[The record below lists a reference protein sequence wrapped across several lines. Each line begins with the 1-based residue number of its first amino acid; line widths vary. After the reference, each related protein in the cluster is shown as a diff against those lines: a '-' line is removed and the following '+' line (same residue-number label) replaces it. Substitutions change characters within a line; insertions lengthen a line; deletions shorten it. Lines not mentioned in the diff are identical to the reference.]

1 MKAVVIDDEP
11 AHVHGIL
18 KYIKWEELGFDE
30 PTGFTDVKKA
40 LRYFEENAADVVI
53 TDIRMPEIDGLTLIR
68 KFQDIKS
75 DLDIII
81 VSGYD
86 NFSYA
91 QEAIKLGVRAYL
103 LKPLKIEELHRELV
117 KCQDNRINNEL
128 SAIKKIKSENQE
140 EANTELHPSI
150 RKIIEYIHLNYASG
164 ELTMQL
170 LAERFQMNDC
180 YLSSLF
186 HKETGVNLN
195 SYITIFRLKK
205 GMQLLKSTQDR
216 ISEISYRCGYNNPS
230 YFSEQ
235 FKNYFGITP
244 SEARKSNETA

>member
-1 MKAVVIDDEP
+1 MKAIVIDDEP
-11 AHVHGIL
+11 AHVHGIM
-18 KYIKWEELGFDE
+18 KYIRWNELGFDL
-30 PTGFTDVKKA
+30 PTGFSDVKKA
-40 LRYFEENAADVVI
+40 MEYFTGSIVDVVI

-68 KFQDIKS
+68 MLLEKKKDI
-75 DLDIII
+75 DIII

-103 LKPLKIEELHRELV
+103 LKPLKVEELQKELV
-117 KCQDNRINNEL
+117 KCQDDRVSREVASIKRIKNNDETI
-128 SAIKKIKSENQE
+128 SNDSM
-140 EANTELHPSI
+140 HPSV
-150 RKIIEYIHLNYASG
+150 RKIIEYIHNNYTDTDLS
-164 ELTMQL
+164 MQL
-170 LAERFQMNDC
+170 LAEKFQMNDC

-195 SYITIFRLKK
+195 SYISIYRLKM
-205 GMQLLKSTQDR
+205 GMQLLTTTQDR
-216 ISEISYRCGYNNPS
+216 ISEVSYRCGYNNPS

-244 SEARKSNETA
+244 SEARKRES